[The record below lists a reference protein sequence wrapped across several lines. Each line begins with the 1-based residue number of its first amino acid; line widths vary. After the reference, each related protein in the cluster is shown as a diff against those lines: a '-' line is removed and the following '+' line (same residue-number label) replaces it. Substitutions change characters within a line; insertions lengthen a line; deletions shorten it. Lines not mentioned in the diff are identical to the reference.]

1 MQNFYKE
8 KGIIEEFYKTLK
20 LIRKE
25 FSKNEDNEKINQ
37 EGKKTMKNTNF
48 KINKTKLVAK
58 VMLLVLLL
66 ASALNLGACSRVSQV
81 NRGQY
86 YRQALPG
93 DHGVSIMAVSNTN
106 EFDLNNISFQ
116 LYIGLHLKS
125 YSLMDWIT
133 TDKNELL
140 TKTYEVSEIP
150 DIDSYKNFYYIVY
163 ASNSHDLD
171 PDDDVLN
178 YAYIL
183 KEIPF
188 EESFKDGA
196 YNFTKMPFSS
206 DYYYNHSEIIT
217 IPKECVLAAS
227 ADEYKDLIIGVVLA
241 ERIDNSEKK
250 YRSASDMYS
259 IVMGLGYSINDNG
272 TVLLSLTQMK

>member
-1 MQNFYKE
+1 
-8 KGIIEEFYKTLK
+8 
-20 LIRKE
+20 
-25 FSKNEDNEKINQ
+25 
-37 EGKKTMKNTNF
+37 MKNTNS
-48 KINKTKLVAK
+48 KTKLIARI
-58 VMLLVLLL
+58 MLLVLLL
-66 ASALNLGACSRVSQV
+66 ASAASLGACGKVSQV
-81 NRGQY
+81 NKGQY
-86 YRQALPG
+86 YIRALPG

-171 PDDDVLN
+171 PHDDILN

-188 EESFKDGA
+188 EESLKDGA
-196 YNFTKMPFSS
+196 YNFTEMPFSS
-206 DYYYNHSEIIT
+206 DYYYNHSETIT

-227 ADEYKDLIIGVVLA
+227 DDEYKHLIIGVVLA
-241 ERIDNSEKK
+241 EKIDNSEIQ
-250 YRSASDMYS
+250 YRSTSDMYS
-259 IVMGLGYSINDNG
+259 IVMELGYSINDNG
-272 TVLLSLTQMK
+272 TILLSLTQMK